1 MARDYWMK
9 EEILRLK
16 ELHID
21 PVHSSPE
28 RLREMVNYFRMPDA
42 SLFKVTEGKGP
53 LKVSKSLGSKVRD
66 YVADGTLDWL
76 MDETLS
82 PTDKRFDPE
91 WRSWLLSNTKEFS
104 QAVDVYLQELSLQI
118 QTAEIRLGIRVSFE
132 PRRRPR
138 VRYGPTHRTFVE
150 SIFDRDQELS
160 DRRDDFKAAIG
171 ERAIAKAKGLRES
184 IGKGLASRISV

>member
-1 MARDYWMK
+1 MAREYWMK
-9 EEILRLK
+9 EELLRLK

-21 PVHSSPE
+21 PVRSSPE
-28 RLREMVNYFRMPDA
+28 RLRQMVNYFRMPD
-42 SLFKVTEGKGP
+42 SPLWKVTEGNGP

-66 YVADGTLDWL
+66 CGADGTLDWL

-82 PTDKRFDPE
+82 PTSKGFDLE
-91 WRSWLLSNTKEFS
+91 WRSWLLSNTENFS

-118 QTAEIRLGIRVSFE
+118 QTAEIHLGLRVTFE

-138 VRYGPTHRTFVE
+138 TRYGPTHRTFVE

-171 ERAIAKAKGLRES
+171 ERAIAKAKGLRET
-184 IGKGLASRISV
+184 IGKGLVSRISV